1 MKILFIDATKRE
13 EIFVELELDEV
24 KYRKVVEDEKSENI
38 LSSIDKILKKNKVG
52 LKDLNEIKV
61 NPGPGSFTG
70 IRVGISMA
78 NPRAFAIEIPTLI
91 PVKEPGPGF
100 TFISFRSLSP
110 TLFFFKILSIED
122 NIFSDFSSSTTFLY
136 FTSSNSKSTKISSLF
151 VASINIIFI
160 Y

>member
-24 KYRKVVEDEKSENI
+24 KDRKVVEDARSENI

-70 IRVGISMA
+70 LKVGISISNA
-78 NPRAFAIEIPTLI
+78 LGFALII
-91 PVKEPGPGF
+91 PVNGKIGEELEP
-100 TFISFRSLSP
+100 
-110 TLFFFKILSIED
+110 EY
-122 NIFSDFSSSTTFLY
+122 N
-136 FTSSNSKSTKISSLF
+136 
-151 VASINIIFI
+151 V
-160 Y
+160 